1 MLMFKMSLIMAHTS
15 KWYYTVTIQQLTEIP
30 TTWEKDDLFGQKQ
43 FVFQGNIPT
52 RWKINF
58 SFLCKCFYT
67 KINLALNI
75 QWWTFM
81 GK

>member
-1 MLMFKMSLIMAHTS
+1 MILHSDNPAINTNTNNLR
-15 KWYYTVTIQQLTEIP
+15 EI
-30 TTWEKDDLFGQKQ
+30 DLNGQKQ
-43 FVFQGNIPT
+43 FVFHENYPT